1 MSPAFLFFIVWL
13 ALGLVGSRL
22 PGERRLMARMGLLFV
37 SPLLILVTLVTQ
49 GWFPALL
56 AALSVPTIYWPELQL
71 LGRLARALLAARQLR
86 KGQGA

>member
-1 MSPAFLFFIVWL
+1 MSPAFILFLVWL

-22 PGERRLMARMGLLFV
+22 PGEKRIMARMGLLLV
-37 SPLLILVTLVTQ
+37 SPLLILVAFLTQ

-56 AALSVPTIYWPELQL
+56 ATLSVPVIYWPELQL
-71 LGRLARALLAARQLR
+71 LTRLVRAILSARR

>member
-1 MSPAFLFFIVWL
+1 MSPAFILFLVWL

-22 PGERRLMARMGLLFV
+22 PGERRLMARMGLLMV

-56 AALSVPTIYWPELQL
+56 ATLSVPVIYWPELQL
-71 LGRLARALLAARQLR
+71 LSRLVRALLAARR

>member
-1 MSPAFLFFIVWL
+1 MSPAFILFLVWL

-22 PGERRLMARMGLLFV
+22 PGERRIMARMGLLLV
-37 SPLLILVTLVTQ
+37 SPLLILVAFLSQ

-56 AALSVPTIYWPELQL
+56 ATLSVPVIYWPELQL
-71 LGRLARALLAARQLR
+71 LTRLVRAILSARR

>member
-1 MSPAFLFFIVWL
+1 MSPAFLLFLVWL

-22 PGERRLMARMGLLFV
+22 PGERRLMARMGLLMI
-37 SPLLILVTLVTQ
+37 SPLLILVALVTQ

-56 AALSVPTIYWPELQL
+56 ATLSVPVIYWPELQL
-71 LGRLARALLAARQLR
+71 LTRLVRALLAARR